1 VGSLRPTSE
10 KGGFSVQ
17 EDAADIFIRARDDL
31 VNAVSVLDED
41 ISTYVEEYIFAKS
54 NLDANGFDLNP
65 TWKEEVCDLLIKE
78 KRKKRRLS
86 KDKIPLYR
94 KDQSGHNSVYDPFK
108 NRIESRIEEH
118 TEEHIPHTAARA

>member
-1 VGSLRPTSE
+1 M
-10 KGGFSVQ
+10 Q
-17 EDAADIFIRARDDL
+17 EDADDIFIRARDDL

-78 KRKKRRLS
+78 KNLSDYTEGGVPFTPYSKPLEFRRYTKRRKFQL
-86 KDKIPLYR
+86 KLLLL
-94 KDQSGHNSVYDPFK
+94 V
-108 NRIESRIEEH
+108 
-118 TEEHIPHTAARA
+118 

>member
-1 VGSLRPTSE
+1 M
-10 KGGFSVQ
+10 Q

-41 ISTYVEEYIFAKS
+41 ISTHVEEYIFAKA

-78 KRKKRRLS
+78 KRKTQLVFIPMLILLIETIIPFIGLS
-86 KDKIPLYR
+86 LLLVYR
-94 KDQSGHNSVYDPFK
+94 CVFIY
-108 NRIESRIEEH
+108 
-118 TEEHIPHTAARA
+118 

>member
-1 VGSLRPTSE
+1 M
-10 KGGFSVQ
+10 Q